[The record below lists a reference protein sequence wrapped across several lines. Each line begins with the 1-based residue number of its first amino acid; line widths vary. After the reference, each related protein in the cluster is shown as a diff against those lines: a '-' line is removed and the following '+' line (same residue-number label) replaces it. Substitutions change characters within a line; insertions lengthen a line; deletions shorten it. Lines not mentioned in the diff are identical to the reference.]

1 MHACSLF
8 TCPDDLDHL
17 DSPCDAIV
25 MESVEHAPSPSPVT
39 NADDDY
45 ATTDASVD
53 QHSSNDV
60 SNSPAGSPVR
70 KRPRAAD
77 DEADESCAANSLFT
91 LLTDMCFSRF

>member
-8 TCPDDLDHL
+8 TCTDDLDHL
-17 DSPCDAIV
+17 DSLCDAV
-25 MESVEHAPSPSPVT
+25 AMESVEHAPSPSPSPVT

-53 QHSSNDV
+53 QHSSNDNV

-70 KRPRAAD
+70 KRPRAAE
-77 DEADESCAANSLFT
+77 DEADEGCAANSI
-91 LLTDMCFSRF
+91 RNI